1 MREFP
6 IYKEPVIEVIE
17 DLEVLRTIE
26 YDFAWDIETNS
37 IKGHSKE
44 SKIISVAICDS
55 EERVFVFLM
64 PQKRSQ
70 RLPLVELLGN
80 PNIGKYGH
88 NIKFEH
94 SWIECKL
101 GITVQGWKLDTMLM
115 CHCEDN
121 RQGITSLKFQT
132 LVNFGIFDYSSEIE
146 PYLKAKEEK
155 NANSI
160 NRIEELISTESG
172 KQQLLKYNALD
183 AYYTYLLAKRQEL
196 NLIPSK
202 L

>member
-6 IYKEPVIEVIE
+6 IYKEPTIEVIE
-17 DLEVLRTIE
+17 DLEILRTITKP
-26 YDFAWDIETNS
+26 FAWDIETNS
-37 IKGHSKE
+37 IKPHGKDC
-44 SKIISVAICDS
+44 KIVSCAIADTS
-55 EERVFVFLM
+55 DHAYVFMM

-70 RLPLVELLGN
+70 RLPLVELLTN
-80 PNIGKYGH
+80 PNIGKYAH
-88 NIKFEH
+88 NLKFEH
-94 SWIECKL
+94 SWVESKL
-101 GITVQGWKLDTMLM
+101 GIVVQGWQLDTMLM

-121 RQGITSLKFQT
+121 RSSITSLKFQT

-160 NRIEELISTESG
+160 NRIEELISTVSG

-183 AYYTYLLAKRQEL
+183 AYYTYMLAKKQEL
-196 NLIPSK
+196 NLMPF
-202 L
+202 